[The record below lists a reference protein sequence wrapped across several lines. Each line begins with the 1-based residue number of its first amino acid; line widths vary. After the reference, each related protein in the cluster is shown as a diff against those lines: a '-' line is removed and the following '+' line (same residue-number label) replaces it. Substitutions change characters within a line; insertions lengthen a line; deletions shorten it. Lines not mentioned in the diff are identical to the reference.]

1 VEAVQDQEASR
12 RHPTA
17 TVTRVAVRTL
27 DITGLTCPMTWV
39 RTKLELER
47 MAPGEALEVRCAE
60 GEALENVPRSAAEA
74 GHDVDVDGALV
85 RIVRR

>member
-1 VEAVQDQEASR
+1 
-12 RHPTA
+12 
-17 TVTRVAVRTL
+17 VTVRTL
-27 DITGLTCPMTWV
+27 DITALTCPMTWV

-47 MAPGEALEVRCAE
+47 MAPGEALEVRCPD

-74 GHDVDVDGALV
+74 GHDVAVNGAVV